1 MNCETNMASNRTRE
15 RLLRINRRIKW
26 NEAANSDILE
36 CKRQAQLLVNSENP
50 PCFDNGRRKC
60 YMRIMK
66 GLWEQKGYGYLNLSE
81 QNLRDQAAKLEKT
94 LGNAGQKISES
105 VGTRDRGRNEEA
117 VECFH
122 YANAGDQDLHME
134 ESRPVPDEQPNTLSS
149 EARELL
155 ETLAHIYTQ
164 ISPCE
169 GDFRNRTI
177 DTRTKGNPI
186 NGDLENINKVI
197 MELMKQCRVS
207 PTDNPFSYL
216 WIANCVLYSVV
227 TAFLLHKG
235 WKKQGSN
242 NSSVHKR
249 KRSKWQIVYEEKAG
263 SIRKRISI
271 AKAETDR
278 LKENR
283 KVTKRG
289 KRNRE
294 ILQKECKVL
303 SIASL
308 VNYMERQKCELRKL
322 KKAFG
327 RKKKNEEARVINKQF
342 KDDAGRVYSNMREM
356 LAKNEDC
363 DRPKYEGVSGN
374 TCEEERERSGSIEEA
389 SSFWKELWEG
399 QGSGNSQAVWL
410 DEVRH
415 AIFTKVPL
423 PTDEDW
429 TLETAEAVG
438 MLKRKKNWSAP
449 GPDRLVNFW

>member
-1 MNCETNMASNRTRE
+1 MA
-15 RLLRINRRIKW
+15 IN
-26 NEAANSDILE
+26 N
-36 CKRQAQLLVNSENP
+36 
-50 PCFDNGRRKC
+50 
-60 YMRIMK
+60 
-66 GLWEQKGYGYLNLSE
+66 
-81 QNLRDQAAKLEKT
+81 
-94 LGNAGQKISES
+94 
-105 VGTRDRGRNEEA
+105 
-117 VECFH
+117 
-122 YANAGDQDLHME
+122 
-134 ESRPVPDEQPNTLSS
+134 
-149 EARELL
+149 
-155 ETLAHIYTQ
+155 
-164 ISPCE
+164 
-169 GDFRNRTI
+169 
-177 DTRTKGNPI
+177 

-249 KRSKWQIVYEEKAG
+249 KRSKWQIIYEGKAG

-327 RKKKNEEARVINKQF
+327 RKKKNEEARFI
-342 KDDAGRVYSNMREM
+342 D
-356 LAKNEDC
+356 
-363 DRPKYEGVSGN
+363 
-374 TCEEERERSGSIEEA
+374 
-389 SSFWKELWEG
+389 
-399 QGSGNSQAVWL
+399 
-410 DEVRH
+410 
-415 AIFTKVPL
+415 
-423 PTDEDW
+423 
-429 TLETAEAVG
+429 
-438 MLKRKKNWSAP
+438 
-449 GPDRLVNFW
+449 